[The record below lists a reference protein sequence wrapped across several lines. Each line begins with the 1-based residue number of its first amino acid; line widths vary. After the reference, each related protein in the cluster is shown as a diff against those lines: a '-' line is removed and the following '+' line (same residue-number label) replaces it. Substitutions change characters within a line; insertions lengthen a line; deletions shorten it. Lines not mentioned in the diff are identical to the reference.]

1 MFVARRMK
9 KQIVTASPSAS
20 LFEAQ
25 RRMTEH
31 TIPQLPVVS
40 EDGTLL
46 GIVSDRDIRAA
57 VLPAGLVPGFTPGE
71 AEKFMKNT
79 PVERVMT
86 RKVVTATLTDTLE
99 DAIVLLHD
107 FRVNALPVV
116 DAAGKVTGIITR
128 TDVLEAFID
137 ALGVGE
143 VSSRLEVVVP
153 DRPGTLAQLAAIIGS
168 FHVNITSVLS
178 TRHVEAGKRANFFR
192 VATLNVGP
200 IRKAIEEAG
209 FEILDPS
216 KFLLP

>member
-9 KQIVTASPSAS
+9 KTVVTVTPSTS
-20 LFEAQ
+20 LREAQ
-25 RRMTEH
+25 GRMRGH
-31 TIPQLPVVS
+31 NIRQVPVVE

-57 VLPAGLVPGFTPGE
+57 VLPAGLVPGFTAEE
-71 AEKFMKNT
+71 AGRFMEST

-86 RKVVTATLTDTLE
+86 RKVITATLNDTLE

-116 DAAGKVTGIITR
+116 DAGGKIAGIITR
-128 TDVLEAFID
+128 TDVLEAFIE

-168 FHVNITSVLS
+168 FHVNITSVLT
-178 TRHVEAGKRANFFR
+178 TRHVEDGTRANFFR
-192 VATLNVGP
+192 VATLNIGP
-200 IRKAIEEAG
+200 IRKAIEEGG

-216 KFLLP
+216 RYTLR

>member
-9 KQIVTASPSAS
+9 KKIVTAAPSTS

-25 RRMTEH
+25 RQMREH
-31 TIPQLPVVS
+31 TIRQVPVVS

-57 VLPAGLVPGFTPGE
+57 VLPADLVPGFTAGE

-79 PVERVMT
+79 SVERVMT

-116 DAAGKVTGIITR
+116 DAAGKIAGIITR

-153 DRPGTLAQLAAIIGS
+153 DRPGTLAQLAAIISS

-178 TRHVEAGKRANFFR
+178 TRDVEPGKRANFFR

>member
-1 MFVARRMK
+1 MK
-9 KQIVTASPSAS
+9 KNVVTAAPSTS
-20 LFEAQ
+20 LLEAQ
-25 RRMTEH
+25 RRMREH
-31 TIPQLPVVS
+31 TIRQIPVVS

-57 VLPAGLVPGFTPGE
+57 VLPAGLVPGFTAVD
-71 AEKFMKNT
+71 AEKFMTAT

-86 RKVVTATLTDTLE
+86 RKVVTAMLTDTLE

-116 DAAGKVTGIITR
+116 DGAGKIAGIITR
-128 TDVLEAFID
+128 TDVLDAFID
-137 ALGVGE
+137 AFGVGE

-153 DRPGTLAQLAAIIGS
+153 DRPGMLAQVAAIISS
-168 FHVNITSVLS
+168 FHVNITSVVS
-178 TRHVEAGKRANFFR
+178 IRHAGSGKRANFFR

-200 IRKAIEEAG
+200 IRKAIEDAG

>member
-9 KQIVTASPSAS
+9 KKIVTVPASAS

-25 RRMTEH
+25 RRMREY
-31 TIPQLPVVS
+31 TIRQVPVVS

-57 VLPAGLVPGFTPGE
+57 MLPADLVPGFSAGE

-116 DAAGKVTGIITR
+116 DAAGKVAGIITR
-128 TDVLEAFID
+128 TDVMEAFIEV
-137 ALGVGE
+137 LSVGE

-153 DRPGTLAQLAAIIGS
+153 DRPGTLGQLAAIIGS
-168 FHVNITSVLS
+168 FHVNITSLIS
-178 TRHVEAGKRANFFR
+178 TRHMEEGKRVNFFR
-192 VATLNVGP
+192 VATLNTGP

-209 FEILDPS
+209 FELLDPS
-216 KFLLP
+216 QFILP